1 MTNAVL
7 NALIQRVKAEAAANA
22 DPADLADEFSTR
34 GDGHDAGSSAST
46 DAVDFPDGAG
56 IDSLLLVEGDKFVES
71 AYLVLLHREVD
82 EAGKA
87 TYGRQLSE
95 GVSRLVVAA
104 KIRLSGEGRRVGVP
118 LTGLRLPILL
128 AAADTVLRR
137 AGLGAWS
144 ARLSRRLDPWVTRR
158 AVEGSVLAW
167 RRRYE
172 GSVKVAQRQERRLAN
187 LSRQVTAL
195 KNIANPVPTVPPE
208 VIDSYY
214 IAFEDANRGSR
225 ESVLNKLGVYET
237 WLATAVPRRPGLV
250 HDIVDIG
257 CGRGEWLSYVASR
270 GHRAAGVDANPVMVD
285 VCVKSGFDVR
295 CTDALTFLRSL
306 PSASVAAVT
315 GFHVIEHVFFDYLY
329 ALVEESYRVL
339 VEGGRV
345 LFETPN
351 PENVLVGSHTFYH
364 DFTHRN
370 PVTPTAISFLLKH
383 HGFEEIDIIRSS
395 PYPAEAK
402 VPGNDPLTERVNGHL
417 CGPQDYAVTG
427 CKTGASGASA

>member
-7 NALIQRVKAEAAANA
+7 NALIKRVKAEAAAKA
-22 DPADLADEFSTR
+22 DPADLADELST
-34 GDGHDAGSSAST
+34 GDDGYGTDSSGWT
-46 DAVDFPDGAG
+46 DVADVPDGAG
-56 IDSLLLVEGDKFVES
+56 IDSLLLVEGDKFVDS
-71 AYLVLLHREVD
+71 AYRVLLHRAAD
-82 EAGKA
+82 DAGRA
-87 TYGRQLSE
+87 TYGGQLSQ

-128 AAADTVLRR
+128 AAADIVLRR

-158 AVEGSVLAW
+158 AVEGSLLAW
-167 RRRYE
+167 RRRFE
-172 GSVKVAQRQERRLAN
+172 GSVKVAQRLERQLAHLSQE
-187 LSRQVTAL
+187 VTAL
-195 KNIANPVPTVPPE
+195 KNIAKPVPPVPPE
-208 VIDSYY
+208 VIDAYY
-214 IAFEDANRGSR
+214 LAFEDANRGSR
-225 ESVLNKLGVYET
+225 DSVLNKLGVYET

-270 GHRAAGVDANPVMVD
+270 GHRAVGVDANPVMVD
-285 VCVKSGFDVR
+285 VCVKSGYNVR

-315 GFHVIEHVFFDYLY
+315 GFHVIEHVPFDYLY
-329 ALVEESYRVL
+329 AVVEESYRVL

-383 HGFEEIDIIRSS
+383 LGFDEIDIIRSS

-417 CGPQDYAVTG
+417 CGPQDFAVTG
-427 CKTGASGASA
+427 RKTRAIGALA